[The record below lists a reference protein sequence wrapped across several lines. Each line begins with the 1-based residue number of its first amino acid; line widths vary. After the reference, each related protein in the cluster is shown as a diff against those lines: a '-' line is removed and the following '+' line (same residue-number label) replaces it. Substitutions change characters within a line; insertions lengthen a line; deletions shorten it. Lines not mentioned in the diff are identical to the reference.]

1 MSYENVIIEY
11 RDRVGLI
18 TLNRPEQFNTF
29 NTILAEELSRALSD
43 LESDKRIRVVVI
55 KGAGKAFCTGID
67 VSEFFGKSDMEYG
80 KALAYSN
87 DLFAALCVTEDAKE
101 GVDAFLKKRTPE
113 YKG

>member
-1 MSYENVIIEY
+1 MSYENVIVEH

-29 NTILAEELSRALSD
+29 NTILAEEVNMALSD

-67 VSEFFGKSDMEYG
+67 VSEFFGTSDSDNLNIREG
-80 KALAYSN
+80 KRQRSECAQ
-87 DLFAALCVTEDAKE
+87 K
-101 GVDAFLKKRTPE
+101 
-113 YKG
+113 